1 MSARGLGTT
10 TNPFG
15 NYPTPPH
22 LFARFVEALR
32 AAGETWLDAAEVIDE
47 PCAGEGVLVGAIR
60 AACPKAKIY
69 ASDIREGLKEQQ
81 MAAGASHAYAM
92 CALHVAQ
99 YPYDGS
105 ERNAVV
111 TNPDFDLFA
120 DLLATHRRFR
130 AEVPIALL
138 GRGSLFCGAQDRA
151 ELLTTCGAP
160 DVYMVPERP
169 SFLRFRWVDEH
180 GRKLDAGGSDSEG
193 VAWYVWPGGE
203 PRAEGRFRV
212 LRLPTTEEREAWAP
226 PVRVIKVSAADW
238 EKRGKKAAT
247 LGDATEWNEAGAPP
261 QLGLFA

>member
-1 MSARGLGTT
+1 MSARGLGTAI
-10 TNPFG
+10 NPFG

-60 AACPKAKIY
+60 TACPKARIY
-69 ASDIREGLKEQQ
+69 ASDIREGLGPQQ
-81 MAAGASHAYAM
+81 LAAGAVSVMTM
-92 CALHVAQ
+92 CALEACQ
-99 YPYDGS
+99 SYATGRP
-105 ERNAVV
+105 EAVI
-111 TNPDFDLFA
+111 TNPDFEIFA
-120 DLLATHRRFR
+120 DLLATHRRYR

-160 DVYMVPERP
+160 DVFMVPERP

-180 GRKLDAGGSDSEG
+180 GRKLDTGGSDSEG

-238 EKRGKKAAT
+238 EKRGKKAAM